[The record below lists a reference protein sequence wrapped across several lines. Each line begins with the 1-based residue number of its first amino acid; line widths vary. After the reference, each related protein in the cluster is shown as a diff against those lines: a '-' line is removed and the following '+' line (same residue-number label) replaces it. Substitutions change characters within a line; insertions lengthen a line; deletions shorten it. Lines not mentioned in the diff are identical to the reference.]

1 MDDYENLPDFDSLPQ
16 VQGMPKGCAWGVFD
30 QDGKKDTLGC
40 LNLLTPSVI
49 REAYKEARDGV
60 TFSLNHPMDVI
71 KVPTGRAPTTHKI
84 LTWKDDISSGH
95 CSHACLDDEVSFN
108 TQASSQWDSLL
119 HYPHQGT
126 GRAYNGVR
134 VGKEQ
139 LQGFDHL
146 AYDPEKRIPSIDH
159 WHDRGGV
166 VGRGVLLDYRAYA
179 EVKGVRYEPLS
190 RHTITVEDLEAVAE
204 HQGTEFKRG
213 DILVI
218 RTGLAE
224 DLAPMT
230 AEQQLQKMMDGQ
242 GGLIGVEGNEKAA
255 KWFWNHHFAAVAADN
270 LSFEVYPPQKAD
282 GTLGDGGDL
291 VLHPYF
297 LSLFG
302 LTIGEIWNLKALSE
316 YCAKTGRYTFL
327 LTSAPLNIPGLVGSP
342 PNALALM

>member
-1 MDDYENLPDFDSLPQ
+1 MAEYDNLPDFDSLPE
-16 VQGMPKGCAWGVFD
+16 VEGMPKGCAWGLFD

-60 TFSLNHPMDVI
+60 TFSLNHAMDMI
-71 KVPTGRAPTTHKI
+71 KAPTGRAPTTHNI
-84 LTWKDDISSGH
+84 LSWKDDIAPGGQCTH
-95 CSHACLDDEVSFN
+95 TCFDDEVSFN
-108 TQASSQWDSLL
+108 TQASSQWDSLV

-126 GRAYNGVR
+126 GLAYNGACR
-134 VGKEQ
+134 
-139 LQGFDHL
+139 
-146 AYDPEKRIPSIDH
+146 RIPSIDH

-179 EVKGVRYEPLS
+179 EAKGIEYEPMS
-190 RHTITVEDLEAVAE
+190 RHTITIEDLEAVAV

-218 RTGLAE
+218 RTGMAE

-230 AEQQLQKMMDGQ
+230 GEQQLQKMMDGQ
-242 GGLIGVEGNEKAA
+242 GGLMGVEGNEKAA
-255 KWFWNHHFAAVAADN
+255 KWFWNKHFAAVAADN
-270 LSFEVYPPQKAD
+270 FSFEVYPPQKPD
-282 GTLGDGGDL
+282 GTLGDGADL

-302 LTIGEIWNLKALSE
+302 LTIGELWNFKALSE
-316 YCAKTGRYTFL
+316 YCAKAGRYTFL
-327 LTSAPLNIPGLVGSP
+327 LTSAPLNIPGLVASP
-342 PNALALM
+342 PNAIALM